1 MTSISKISAII
12 PSFAEA
18 VSWELPSFRVTLTA
32 SAILQAH
39 VHSRETGIIYDA
51 EVKAPFTIIHL
62 NRLQKT
68 IQDHFYIHVIQ
79 SNKVPVR
86 VKFFPRGLGGS
97 FYSQS
102 SISLPSIPQ
111 GKASLDK
118 TPKTPQ
124 ELVWVLQQ
132 LKVDPDNNRVT
143 LYLSAAFQFIKDFAN
158 NPTHP
163 KEQIDGLVLL
173 VLIDN
178 KDITRTVINQ
188 LIDLIKN
195 NTLLNIDLVHGLA
208 DAIDRASPAF
218 LNPDDLVQL
227 MLTLIERIK
236 ISHSTGAEKTFEG
249 QLKALV
255 RILNAMV
262 DANVCDIPRLK
273 HEEIRQFLS
282 SCSKSDAGGIKS
294 FAAYAEQALSR
305 IPNDESKFAAFLRYS
320 TGTVKGIYHFYA
332 AFNHLD
338 PGQLVKGFY
347 SLEDSINA
355 VIDFAKLIGSQVQS
369 VLPDLQAALSHD
381 IKFKIR
387 ALKWYD
393 QIRYVEFLIASNCF
407 RALEQLLL
415 DPRLNKKSYFMC
427 CLAVKLHE
435 VILTHPNAAIRN
447 ETLQLLHNLYQDEKN
462 WSGLT
467 LKEDHFKNESAGM
480 LKLGKKKLR
489 YRLHLKG
496 LILSSLQL
504 YVDIPVL
511 RDEALKALEAIE
523 KKASPAEKL
532 FIQKYRSLHH
542 IATTTTSASIELFE
556 ASPQEQFKLESALEK
571 IKARIVDD
579 PEFQKEQQTYIPL
592 MGASSQGAS
601 AAYELL
607 EEIQSFLKG
616 DQRVLLLMGDSGS
629 GKSLFSQT
637 LSYHLWQAYQPVS
650 GVIPFY
656 VSLPSLQDPVH
667 KLISQ
672 AAKRLGLTSEQIN
685 EIKEKREVIFIL
697 DGYDEIPKNSDI
709 LEGNHLLDFKGK
721 IIITCRTE
729 ALPATDLFIPILN
742 GKPKRSLL
750 RELYLAPFSLSQI
763 EQFIQ
768 KCIDLGNTEWKQ
780 VSLYREQ
787 MERIPSLKDLMQ
799 NPFILKIITDTLPE
813 IIDQAKQAKAEQ
825 ITLTRYALYAAFME
839 EWFQKGF
846 MRAKKQF
853 PELQAV
859 GLNPKNLKKK
869 ATKFC
874 IQLANTFQSKGET
887 HIQYNTKD
895 PVWKPF
901 FSEDLRTA
909 TLRSMAPLKV
919 SKEGSCY
926 FLHKSLLEYFVALG
940 TKTVLALPTS
950 PETSTPQEL
959 KPTQRLIKGHPIFD
973 SLLEP
978 SIWHF
983 LADTVKGDLAFKQE
997 LFSLIEQSKKD
1008 PLMATAAAN
1017 AITIL
1022 NLANISFSG
1031 KDFRGIRIPHA
1042 NLEKAILHDTDL
1054 RDADLSHVNLSEAIL
1069 SDALV
1074 DQTQMQGVEFGQFP
1088 MIMTKDIVH
1097 VVIPS
1102 LDEKQL
1108 IGGVGKDIVI
1118 WDYATGKE
1126 LKTLKGHTN
1135 AVTALTFLP
1144 GGELLASGSQ
1154 DNTIHLWN
1162 LKTGETLK
1170 TLKGHTET
1178 VTALILLE
1186 GGELLASGS
1195 QDNTIR
1201 LWNLKTGET
1210 LKTLQGHTSW
1220 INALALLPG
1229 GEHLA
1234 SGSADMTIRLW
1245 NLKTGET
1252 LKTLQGHTGGVTA
1265 LTLLPGGELLASV
1278 SQDKT
1283 IRLWNLKTGE
1293 TLKTLQGHT
1302 ARVTAL
1308 ALLPGGELL
1317 ASGSWDKTICLW
1329 DLKTGET
1336 LKILQGHTS
1345 FVTDLTLLPG
1355 GELLASVSMDN
1366 TIRLWNL
1373 KTGETLEIL
1382 QRHTSSVTAL
1392 TLLPE
1397 EELLASGSGSRD
1409 KTIRLWNLKT
1419 RQEVFKISQPFVIH
1433 SLEFKEPDLLYVG
1446 DSMGGIWCW
1455 QLNHEGKTFCP
1466 QLLWATNPVLMCQNV
1481 KIGTA
1486 LGLSPMNQRLMLQH
1500 GATE

>member
-1 MTSISKISAII
+1 MKTYKRELDYLYTTIPSFVRVPIVNQKKESKSMTSISKISPVI
-12 PSFAEA
+12 PSLVEA

-32 SAILQAH
+32 SAVLQAR
-39 VHSRETGIIYDA
+39 VCSLETGITYDA

-68 IQDHFYIHVIQ
+68 IQDHFYIRVVQ
-79 SNKVPVR
+79 SNKVPVC
-86 VKFFPRGLGGS
+86 VEFFPRGLGGG

-102 SISLPSIPQ
+102 STPLPSISQ

-132 LKVDPDNNRVT
+132 LKVNPDNNRVS
-143 LYLSAAFQFIKDFAN
+143 LYLSAAFQFIEKFAAN
-158 NPTHP
+158 TIHT

-320 TGTVKGIYHFYA
+320 TGTVKGVYHFYA
-332 AFNHLD
+332 AFNRLD
-338 PGQLVKGFY
+338 PGQLVQGFFALQE
-347 SLEDSINA
+347 SVTAI
-355 VIDFAKLIGSQVQS
+355 IDFGKLIGSQVQN
-369 VLPDLQAALSHD
+369 VFPDLQAALSQD

-415 DPRLNKKSYFMC
+415 DPRLKKESFFMY
-427 CLAVKLHE
+427 AFSVKLHE
-435 VILTHPNAAIRN
+435 VILTHPNPAIRN

-480 LKLGKKKLR
+480 LELGKKEDIR
-489 YRLHLKG
+489 YRMYLKG
-496 LILSSLQL
+496 LILSNLQS

-532 FIQKYRSLHH
+532 FIKKYRSLHN

-556 ASPQEQFKLESALEK
+556 SPPQEQFKLEMVLEK
-571 IKARIVDD
+571 IKASIVDD

-592 MGASSQGAS
+592 MGTPARGAS
-601 AAYELL
+601 ATYELF
-607 EEIQSFLKG
+607 EEIQLFLKG

-637 LSYHLWQAYQPVS
+637 LSYYLWQAYQPVS

-667 KLISQ
+667 KLVSQ

-729 ALPATDLFIPILN
+729 ALPSTDLFIPILN

-750 RELYLAPFSLSQI
+750 RELYLAPFSTLQI
-763 EQFIQ
+763 DQFIQ
-768 KCIDLGNTEWKQ
+768 KCINLGNTEWKQ
-780 VSLYREQ
+780 VSLYRDQ
-787 MERIPSLKDLMQ
+787 LERIPGLRDLVQ
-799 NPFILKIITDTLPE
+799 NPFILKLITDTLPE
-813 IIDQAKQAKAEQ
+813 IIDQAKQDKAEQ

-859 GLNPKNLKKK
+859 GLNPKNLKKE
-869 ATKFC
+869 ATQFC
-874 IQLANTFQSKGET
+874 IQLANTFQAHGET
-887 HIQYNTKD
+887 HIQYDTED
-895 PVWKPF
+895 PTWTLF
-901 FSEDLRTA
+901 FSEDLRTT

-940 TKTVLALPTS
+940 TKTVMTL
-950 PETSTPQEL
+950 Q
-959 KPTQRLIKGHPIFD
+959 PTQRLIKGHPIFD

-978 SIWHF
+978 SIWRF
-983 LADTVKGDLAFKQE
+983 LADTVKGIL
-997 LFSLIEQSKKD
+997 
-1008 PLMATAAAN
+1008 PLN
-1017 AITIL
+1017 KNSFPGLNNPKWIL
-1022 NLANISFSG
+1022 EWLQQQ
-1031 KDFRGIRIPHA
+1031 
-1042 NLEKAILHDTDL
+1042 L
-1054 RDADLSHVNLSEAIL
+1054 
-1069 SDALV
+1069 
-1074 DQTQMQGVEFGQFP
+1074 M
-1088 MIMTKDIVH
+1088 
-1097 VVIPS
+1097 PS
-1102 LDEKQL
+1102 R
-1108 IGGVGKDIVI
+1108 
-1118 WDYATGKE
+1118 
-1126 LKTLKGHTN
+1126 
-1135 AVTALTFLP
+1135 F
-1144 GGELLASGSQ
+1144 
-1154 DNTIHLWN
+1154 
-1162 LKTGETLK
+1162 
-1170 TLKGHTET
+1170 
-1178 VTALILLE
+1178 
-1186 GGELLASGS
+1186 
-1195 QDNTIR
+1195 
-1201 LWNLKTGET
+1201 
-1210 LKTLQGHTSW
+1210 
-1220 INALALLPG
+1220 
-1229 GEHLA
+1229 
-1234 SGSADMTIRLW
+1234 
-1245 NLKTGET
+1245 
-1252 LKTLQGHTGGVTA
+1252 
-1265 LTLLPGGELLASV
+1265 
-1278 SQDKT
+1278 
-1283 IRLWNLKTGE
+1283 
-1293 TLKTLQGHT
+1293 
-1302 ARVTAL
+1302 
-1308 ALLPGGELL
+1308 
-1317 ASGSWDKTICLW
+1317 
-1329 DLKTGET
+1329 
-1336 LKILQGHTS
+1336 
-1345 FVTDLTLLPG
+1345 
-1355 GELLASVSMDN
+1355 
-1366 TIRLWNL
+1366 
-1373 KTGETLEIL
+1373 
-1382 QRHTSSVTAL
+1382 
-1392 TLLPE
+1392 
-1397 EELLASGSGSRD
+1397 
-1409 KTIRLWNLKT
+1409 
-1419 RQEVFKISQPFVIH
+1419 
-1433 SLEFKEPDLLYVG
+1433 
-1446 DSMGGIWCW
+1446 
-1455 QLNHEGKTFCP
+1455 
-1466 QLLWATNPVLMCQNV
+1466 
-1481 KIGTA
+1481 
-1486 LGLSPMNQRLMLQH
+1486 
-1500 GATE
+1500 